1 VSFARKTLDSRG
13 VYPREGGDGNDV
25 GSLPMQLQGIRVVDL
40 SRILSGP
47 FCSMFLADMGAE
59 VIKIESVDEG
69 DPVRQQGMMR
79 NGVSLYFASF
89 NRNKKSLTLD
99 LRNPDGMIVLRKL
112 IATADVVLDN
122 FRPGVMERMGL
133 ARAELERIKPGIISC
148 HITGYGLDGPYR
160 DRPSFDFIAQA
171 MSGFMSVNGAEG
183 EPPMRAAPPLTDLIA
198 GAYAA
203 MGVCAALV
211 RRGRTGRGE
220 EVATSLTDSMV
231 ANLAFLASHYFET
244 GEQPLRTGNDHAL
257 VAPYGLFEAADGDV
271 AIAPSNDQVYYKLL
285 AALGLEHL
293 REHPEFLT
301 NRDRFERRTAINA
314 MINNETRK
322 QPIAHWLDVL
332 NAAGVPCGRVMNLR
346 EVFDDPQI
354 RHQQMKL
361 TIDHPRHG
369 PLDVLGFPIKFSDD
383 PCRIHRVPPDLGADT
398 DELLSELG
406 YDAEAIAQLRAR
418 SAV

>member
-1 VSFARKTLDSRG
+1 
-13 VYPREGGDGNDV
+13 
-25 GSLPMQLQGIRVVDL
+25 MQLQGIRVVDL

-59 VIKIESVDEG
+59 VIKIENVGEG
-69 DPVRQQGMMR
+69 DPVRRQGTMR
-79 NGVSLYFASF
+79 NGFSLYFASF

-99 LRNPDGMIVLRKL
+99 LRNPEGMTVLRKL
-112 IATADVVLDN
+112 IATADVILDN
-122 FRPGVMERMGL
+122 FRPGVMEKMGL
-133 ARAELERIKPGIISC
+133 PRAELERIKPGIIGC

-171 MSGFMSVNGAEG
+171 MSGFMSVNGSEG

-203 MGVCAALV
+203 MGICAALV
-211 RRGRTGRGE
+211 RRERTARGE
-220 EVATSLTDSMV
+220 EVATNLTDSMV

-285 AALGLEHL
+285 AALDLEHL
-293 REHPEFLT
+293 RDHPEFLT

-314 MINNETRK
+314 LINNETRK
-322 QPIAHWLDVL
+322 HPIAHWLDVL
-332 NAAGVPCGRVMNLR
+332 NSAGVPCGRVLNLA

-361 TIDHPRHG
+361 TIEHPRHG
-369 PLDVLGFPIKFSDD
+369 PLDVLGFPIKFTDD
-383 PCRIHRVPPDLGADT
+383 PCRVHRVPPDLGADT
-398 DELLSELG
+398 DDLLAELG
-406 YDAEAIAQLRAR
+406 YSAEAISKLRAQG
-418 SAV
+418 AV

>member
-1 VSFARKTLDSRG
+1 
-13 VYPREGGDGNDV
+13 
-25 GSLPMQLQGIRVVDL
+25 MQLQGIRVVDL

-69 DPVRQQGMMR
+69 DPVRRQGMMR
-79 NGVSLYFASF
+79 NDFSLYFASF

-99 LRNPDGMIVLRKL
+99 LRKPDGMAVLRKL
-112 IATADVVLDN
+112 AATADVILDN

-133 ARAELERIKPGIISC
+133 SRDELNRIRPGIISC

-211 RRGRTGRGE
+211 RRERTGRGE

-314 MINNETRK
+314 LINNETRK
-322 QPIAHWLDVL
+322 QPIAHWLEAL
-332 NAAGVPCGRVMNLR
+332 NAAGVPCGRVMSLR

-361 TIDHPRHG
+361 TIEHPRHG
-369 PLDVLGFPIKFSDD
+369 KLDVLGFPIKFSDD

-406 YDAEAIAQLRAR
+406 YDAAAIAQLRAGR
-418 SAV
+418 AV